1 MSRRTLMIA
10 AVAVMTLLPALTRP
24 VLAHHSGAAFGT
36 NELTLKGTVA
46 EYDWGNPHVLVVWD
60 VKDDSGKVTRW
71 SGELASVSSMLADG
85 MTKNSLKP
93 GDGVIMTVHPAKS
106 GSPESVIVQIRR
118 GDGTMLLAW
127 SRRGGGAAAERAARE
142 AEGKP
147 VTGSGYQTQ

>member
-1 MSRRTLMIA
+1 MSRRTLLIA
-10 AVAVMTLLPALTRP
+10 VVAVITLLPALNRP

-60 VKDDSGKVTRW
+60 VKDDGGKVTRW

-85 MTKNSLKP
+85 MTKSSLKP
-93 GDGVIMTVHPAKS
+93 GDDVIMTVHPAKS
-106 GSPESVIVQIRR
+106 GNPQSVIVQIRR